1 MIHETAIIDDCT
13 IGEGTKIWAF
23 SHVSSGAIIGKNCVI
38 GEGVHIGPNVI
49 IGDNCRIQNHSILYE
64 GVELGNEVFIGP
76 NVVTTNDFRPSL
88 TGDWKNS
95 DRFRKTRFEDSSSIG
110 ANSTIV
116 CGVVIGK
123 GSLVGTGSVVTKNVD
138 SGKTVYGNPAR

>member
-49 IGDNCRIQNHSILYE
+49 IGPDVFIEKSVISNTVILSDSKIYGTTINNSI
-64 GVELGNEVFIGP
+64 IGP
-76 NVVTTNDFRPSL
+76 NISL
-88 TGDWKNS
+88 NHDVEN
-95 DRFRKTRFEDSSSIG
+95 
-110 ANSTIV
+110 TIIAPE
-116 CGVVIGK
+116 GEKIF
-123 GSLVGTGSVVTKNVD
+123 
-138 SGKTVYGNPAR
+138 